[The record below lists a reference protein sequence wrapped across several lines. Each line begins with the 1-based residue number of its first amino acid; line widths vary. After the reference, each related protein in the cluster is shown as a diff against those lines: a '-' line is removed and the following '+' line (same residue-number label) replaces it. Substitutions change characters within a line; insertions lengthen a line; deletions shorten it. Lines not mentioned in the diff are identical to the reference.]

1 MSSMA
6 TLFVG
11 GQSFLGSAYLDRP
24 ANGLFDMARRDVR
37 PEEIK
42 AGMTARLEFQS
53 IGTHTIQ
60 ITRRDGPRVHF
71 KVLT

>member
-1 MSSMA
+1 VSSMG

-11 GQSFLGSAYLDRP
+11 GQSFIGSADLDRP

-42 AGMTARLEFQS
+42 VGMTGRLEVHLT
-53 IGTHTIQ
+53 GTHTVQ
-60 ITRRDGPRVHF
+60 ITGRDGPRVRF
-71 KVLT
+71 KILT